1 MTLSIQ
7 IPKKYIIPNL
17 TRMELPYIQDIA
29 GDTKETP
36 VAPFAKAKE
45 KNIIACTRKIYRQDK
60 LMQANIYDYQVSD
73 GKALCSEKLCTKY
86 RETQYE
92 YITDKNG
99 RLLKIVISR
108 SNGHQ
113 DSESHRKWIKQVT
126 TFSNGYLTS
135 IQYPNAKT
143 ITTFQFSK
151 KSKSI
156 YAKTINEKENEIVQR
171 WEEYDIWNRLV
182 SQKCIRHAKDN
193 PAKIYDFDSYS
204 YVYRDNCTANN
215 QILYVLGMIH
225 LGGDMHSIRIVY
237 SDYDE
242 HGNWRTKHIYEYAP
256 DSYNKETLKYVE
268 KRVIAYRNEDIQSVI
283 EAYEEAAYF
292 LDLEQYNDSTY
303 SEDLF

>member
-1 MTLSIQ
+1 
-7 IPKKYIIPNL
+7 
-17 TRMELPYIQDIA
+17 MELLYIQDIA
-29 GDTKETP
+29 GDKTETP
-36 VAPFAKAKE
+36 VAPFAQAKE
-45 KNIIACTRKIYRQDK
+45 KNIIAYTRKIYRQDK
-60 LMQANIYDYQVSD
+60 LMQANIYDYQASD

-182 SQKCIRHAKDN
+182 SQKYIRHAKDN
-193 PAKIYDFDSYS
+193 PAEIYEFDSYS
-204 YVYRDNCTANN
+204 YIYQDNLSPNN
-215 QILYVLGMIH
+215 HISHVLGMIH
-225 LGGDMHSIRIVY
+225 LAGNMHSMRVVY
-237 SDYDE
+237 FDYDK

-292 LDLEQYNDSTY
+292 LDLEQYNDSMY

>member
-1 MTLSIQ
+1 MRIS
-7 IPKKYIIPNL
+7 
-17 TRMELPYIQDIA
+17 YIQDIV
-29 GDTKETP
+29 GNKKETP

-45 KNIIACTRKIYRQDK
+45 KNIIAYTRKIYRQDK
-60 LMQANIYDYQVSD
+60 LMQVNIYDYQASD
-73 GKALCSEKLCTKY
+73 GKALCSEKSCTKY

-99 RLLKIVISR
+99 RLLKIITTR

-143 ITTFQFSK
+143 LTTFQFSK

-156 YAKTINEKENEIVQR
+156 YAKTINEKENEIEQR

-225 LGGDMHSIRIVY
+225 LEGNIISIRVVY

>member
-1 MTLSIQ
+1 
-7 IPKKYIIPNL
+7 
-17 TRMELPYIQDIA
+17 MELLYIQDIA
-29 GDTKETP
+29 GDKTENP
-36 VAPFAKAKE
+36 VAPFAQAKE
-45 KNIIACTRKIYRQDK
+45 KNIIAYTRKIYRQDK
-60 LMQANIYDYQVSD
+60 LMQANIYDYQASN

-182 SQKCIRHAKDN
+182 SQKYIRHAKDN
-193 PAKIYDFDSYS
+193 PAEIYKFDSYS
-204 YVYRDNCTANN
+204 YVYKDNYTPNN
-215 QILYVLGMIH
+215 QILYILGMIH
-225 LGGDMHSIRIVY
+225 LGGDMHSIRVVY

-242 HGNWRTKHIYEYAP
+242 HGNWRTKHIYM
-256 DSYNKETLKYVE
+256 NTLQILTIKKPSNMSKNV
-268 KRVIAYRNEDIQSVI
+268 
-283 EAYEEAAYF
+283 
-292 LDLEQYNDSTY
+292 
-303 SEDLF
+303 

>member
-1 MTLSIQ
+1 
-7 IPKKYIIPNL
+7 
-17 TRMELPYIQDIA
+17 MELPYIQDIV
-29 GDTKETP
+29 GDKKETP

-45 KNIIACTRKIYRQDK
+45 KNIIAYTRRIYRQGK
-60 LMQANIYDYQVSD
+60 LMQANFYDYQASD

-156 YAKTINEKENEIVQR
+156 YAKTINEKENEIEQR

-204 YVYRDNCTANN
+204 YVYRDNYTPNN
-215 QILYVLGMIH
+215 QILYILGMIH
-225 LGGDMHSIRIVY
+225 LGGNMISNRVVY

-256 DSYNKETLKYVE
+256 DSYNKETLKYIE

-283 EAYEEAAYF
+283 DAYEEAAYL

-303 SEDLF
+303 CEDLF

>member
-1 MTLSIQ
+1 
-7 IPKKYIIPNL
+7 
-17 TRMELPYIQDIA
+17 MELSYIQDIA
-29 GDTKETP
+29 GDKTETP
-36 VAPFAKAKE
+36 VAPFAQAKE
-45 KNIIACTRKIYRQDK
+45 KNIIAYTRKIYRQDK
-60 LMQANIYDYQVSD
+60 LMQANIYDYQASN

-86 RETQYE
+86 RETKYE

-108 SNGHQ
+108 SNGNQ
-113 DSESHRKWIKQVT
+113 FTESHRKWIKQVT

-143 ITTFQFSK
+143 ITTFQFSN

-182 SQKCIRHAKDN
+182 SQKYIRHAKDN
-193 PAKIYDFDSYS
+193 PAEIYEFDSYS
-204 YVYRDNCTANN
+204 YIYQDNLSPNN
-215 QILYVLGMIH
+215 HISHVLGMIH
-225 LGGDMHSIRIVY
+225 LGDDMHSIRVVY

-242 HGNWRTKHIYEYAP
+242 HGNWRKKHIYEYDP
-256 DSYNKETLKYVE
+256 DSYNKENLKYIE
-268 KRVIAYRNEDIQSVI
+268 QRVIAYCNEDMQSVT
-283 EAYEEAAYF
+283 EAYDEAAYY
-292 LDLEQYNDSTY
+292 LNLEQYNDSTY

>member
-1 MTLSIQ
+1 
-7 IPKKYIIPNL
+7 
-17 TRMELPYIQDIA
+17 MELPYIQDIA
-29 GDTKETP
+29 GDQTETP

-45 KNIIACTRKIYRQDK
+45 KNIIACTRRIYRQDK
-60 LMQANIYDYQVSD
+60 LMQANIYDYQASN
-73 GKALCSEKLCTKY
+73 GNALCSEKSCTKY
-86 RETQYE
+86 GETKYE
-92 YITDKNG
+92 CITDKNG

-108 SNGHQ
+108 SNGNQ
-113 DSESHRKWIKQVT
+113 FTESHRKWIKQVT

-143 ITTFQFSK
+143 ITTVQFSK

-156 YAKTINEKENEIVQR
+156 YAKTINEKENEIEQR

-182 SQKCIRHAKDN
+182 SQKYIRHAKDN
-193 PAKIYDFDSYS
+193 PAEIYKFDSYS
-204 YVYRDNCTANN
+204 YVYRDNYTPNN
-215 QILYVLGMIH
+215 QILYILGKIH
-225 LGGDMHSIRIVY
+225 LGGDMHSIRVVY

-242 HGNWRTKHIYEYAP
+242 HGNWRTKHIYEYDP

>member
-1 MTLSIQ
+1 
-7 IPKKYIIPNL
+7 
-17 TRMELPYIQDIA
+17 MELPYIQDIV
-29 GDTKETP
+29 GDKKETP

-45 KNIIACTRKIYRQDK
+45 KNIIAYTRRIYRQGK
-60 LMQANIYDYQVSD
+60 LMQANIYDYQASN
-73 GKALCSEKLCTKY
+73 GNALCSEKSCTKY
-86 RETQYE
+86 GETKYE
-92 YITDKNG
+92 CITDKNG

-108 SNGHQ
+108 SNGNQ
-113 DSESHRKWIKQVT
+113 FTESHRKWIKQVT

-143 ITTFQFSK
+143 LTTFQFSK

-182 SQKCIRHAKDN
+182 SQKYIRHAKDN
-193 PAKIYDFDSYS
+193 PAEIYDFDSYS
-204 YVYRDNCTANN
+204 YVYRDNYTPNN
-215 QILYVLGMIH
+215 QILYILGMIH
-225 LGGDMHSIRIVY
+225 LGGDMHSIRVVY

-256 DSYNKETLKYVE
+256 DSYNKETLQYVE

-303 SEDLF
+303 CEDLF

>member
-1 MTLSIQ
+1 
-7 IPKKYIIPNL
+7 
-17 TRMELPYIQDIA
+17 MELPYIQDIA
-29 GDTKETP
+29 GDKSETP

-45 KNIIACTRKIYRQDK
+45 KNIIACTRRIYRQDK
-60 LMQANIYDYQVSD
+60 LMQANIYDYQASD
-73 GKALCSEKLCTKY
+73 GKALCSEKLCTKHG
-86 RETQYE
+86 ETKYE
-92 YITDKNG
+92 YITEKKG

-108 SNGHQ
+108 SNGNQ
-113 DSESHRKWIKQVT
+113 FTDSHRKWIKQVT

-135 IQYPNAKT
+135 IQYPNDKA
-143 ITTFQFSK
+143 ITTFQFSN

-193 PAKIYDFDSYS
+193 PAEIYEFDSYS
-204 YVYRDNCTANN
+204 YTYIDNYTSNN
-215 QILYVLGMIH
+215 HILYILGMIH
-225 LGGDMHSIRIVY
+225 LGGDMHSIRVVY

-242 HGNWRTKHIYEYAP
+242 HGNWRTKHIYEYNP
-256 DSYNKETLKYVE
+256 DSYNKENLKYVE

-283 EAYEEAAYF
+283 ESYEEAAYF

>member
-1 MTLSIQ
+1 
-7 IPKKYIIPNL
+7 
-17 TRMELPYIQDIA
+17 MELTYIQDIA
-29 GDTKETP
+29 GDKIETP

-60 LMQANIYDYQVSD
+60 LMQANIYDYQASN
-73 GKALCSEKLCTKY
+73 GKALCSEKLCTRY

-99 RLLKIVISR
+99 RLLKIITTR

-113 DSESHRKWIKQVT
+113 DSESHRKWIKQAT

-171 WEEYDIWNRLV
+171 WEKYDIWNRLV
-182 SQKCIRHAKDN
+182 SQKYIRHAKDN
-193 PAKIYDFDSYS
+193 PAEIYEFDLYS
-204 YVYRDNCTANN
+204 YIYQDNLSPNN
-215 QILYVLGMIH
+215 HISHVLGMIH
-225 LGGDMHSIRIVY
+225 LGGDMHSIRVVY

-242 HGNWRTKHIYEYAP
+242 HGNWRTKHIYEYDP
-256 DSYNKETLKYVE
+256 DSYNKENLKYIE
-268 KRVIAYRNEDIQSVI
+268 QRVIAYCNEDIQSVI

>member
-1 MTLSIQ
+1 
-7 IPKKYIIPNL
+7 
-17 TRMELPYIQDIA
+17 MELPYIQDIA
-29 GDTKETP
+29 GDKTETP

-60 LMQANIYDYQVSD
+60 LMQANIYDYQASD

-113 DSESHRKWIKQVT
+113 DTESHRKWIKQVT

-156 YAKTINEKENEIVQR
+156 YAKTINEKENEIEQR

-182 SQKCIRHAKDN
+182 SQKYIRHAKDN
-193 PAKIYDFDSYS
+193 PAEIYEFDSYS
-204 YVYRDNCTANN
+204 YIYQDNLSPNN
-215 QILYVLGMIH
+215 HISHVLGMIH
-225 LGGDMHSIRIVY
+225 LAGNMHSMRVVY
-237 SDYDE
+237 FDYDK

-268 KRVIAYRNEDIQSVI
+268 KRVIAYRNEDMQSVT
-283 EAYEEAAYF
+283 EAYDEAAYY
-292 LDLEQYNDSTY
+292 LNLEQYNDSTY

>member
-7 IPKKYIIPNL
+7 TSKQYIDLNDTP
-17 TRMELPYIQDIA
+17 MELPYIQDIA
-29 GDTKETP
+29 GDKTETP

-45 KNIIACTRKIYRQDK
+45 KNIIACTRRIYRQDK
-60 LMQANIYDYQVSD
+60 LMQANIYDYQASD
-73 GKALCSEKLCTKY
+73 GKALCSEKLCTKHG
-86 RETQYE
+86 ETKYE
-92 YITDKNG
+92 YITEKKG
-99 RLLKIVISR
+99 RLLKTKITR

-113 DSESHRKWIKQVT
+113 DTESHRKWLKQVT

-156 YAKTINEKENEIVQR
+156 YAKTINEKENEIEQR

-193 PAKIYDFDSYS
+193 PAVIYKFDSYS
-204 YVYRDNCTANN
+204 YVYRDNYTPNN
-215 QILYVLGMIH
+215 QILYILGKIH
-225 LGGDMHSIRIVY
+225 LGGDMHSIRVV
-237 SDYDE
+237 YDE
-242 HGNWRTKHIYEYAP
+242 HGNWRTKHIYEYNP

-268 KRVIAYRNEDIQSVI
+268 KRVIAYCNEDMQSVT
-283 EAYEEAAYF
+283 EAYDEAAYY
-292 LDLEQYNDSTY
+292 LNLEQYNDSTY

>member
-1 MTLSIQ
+1 
-7 IPKKYIIPNL
+7 
-17 TRMELPYIQDIA
+17 MELPYIQDIA
-29 GDTKETP
+29 GDKTETP
-36 VAPFAKAKE
+36 VAPFAQAKE
-45 KNIIACTRKIYRQDK
+45 KNIIAYTRKIYRQDK
-60 LMQANIYDYQVSD
+60 LMQANIYDYQASD

-156 YAKTINEKENEIVQR
+156 YAKTINEKENEIEQR

-182 SQKCIRHAKDN
+182 SQKYIRHAKDN
-193 PAKIYDFDSYS
+193 PAEIYKFDSYS
-204 YVYRDNCTANN
+204 YIYQDNLSPNN
-215 QILYVLGMIH
+215 HISHVLGMIH
-225 LGGDMHSIRIVY
+225 LAGNMHSMRVVY
-237 SDYDE
+237 FDYDK

>member
-1 MTLSIQ
+1 
-7 IPKKYIIPNL
+7 
-17 TRMELPYIQDIA
+17 MELPYIQDIA
-29 GDTKETP
+29 GDKTETP
-36 VAPFAKAKE
+36 VAPFAQTKA

-60 LMQANIYDYQVSD
+60 LMQANIYDYQASD

-156 YAKTINEKENEIVQR
+156 YAKTINEKENEIEQR

-193 PAKIYDFDSYS
+193 PAEIYKFDSYS
-204 YVYRDNCTANN
+204 YVYRDNYTPNN
-215 QILYVLGMIH
+215 QILYILGMIH
-225 LGGDMHSIRIVY
+225 LGGDMHSIRVVY

-242 HGNWRTKHIYEYAP
+242 HGNWRTKHIYEYDP
-256 DSYNKETLKYVE
+256 DSYNKENLKYIE
-268 KRVIAYRNEDIQSVI
+268 QRVIAYCNEAMQSVT
-283 EAYEEAAYF
+283 EAYDEAAYY
-292 LDLEQYNDSTY
+292 LNLEQYNDSTY

>member
-1 MTLSIQ
+1 
-7 IPKKYIIPNL
+7 
-17 TRMELPYIQDIA
+17 MELPYIQDIV
-29 GDTKETP
+29 GDKKETP

-45 KNIIACTRKIYRQDK
+45 KNIIAYTRRIYRQGK
-60 LMQANIYDYQVSD
+60 LMQANIYDYQASN
-73 GKALCSEKLCTKY
+73 GNALCSEKSCTKY
-86 RETQYE
+86 GETKYE
-92 YITDKNG
+92 CITDKNG

-108 SNGHQ
+108 SNGNQ
-113 DSESHRKWIKQVT
+113 FTESHRKWIKQVT

-143 ITTFQFSK
+143 I
-151 KSKSI
+151 
-156 YAKTINEKENEIVQR
+156 NEKENEIVQR

-182 SQKCIRHAKDN
+182 SQKYIRHAKDN
-193 PAKIYDFDSYS
+193 PAEIYDFDSYS
-204 YVYRDNCTANN
+204 YVYRDNYTPNN
-215 QILYVLGMIH
+215 QILYILGMIH
-225 LGGDMHSIRIVY
+225 LGGDMHSIRVVY

-256 DSYNKETLKYVE
+256 DSYNKETLQYVE

-303 SEDLF
+303 CEDLF

>member
-1 MTLSIQ
+1 MG
-7 IPKKYIIPNL
+7 
-17 TRMELPYIQDIA
+17 LPYIQDIV
-29 GDTKETP
+29 GDKKETP
-36 VAPFAKAKE
+36 VAPFAQAKE
-45 KNIIACTRKIYRQDK
+45 KNIIAYTRRIYRQGK
-60 LMQANIYDYQVSD
+60 LMQANFYDYQASD

-86 RETQYE
+86 RETKYE

-156 YAKTINEKENEIVQR
+156 YAKTINEKENEIEQR
-171 WEEYDIWNRLV
+171 WEEYDLWNRLV

-193 PAKIYDFDSYS
+193 PAEIYEFDSYS
-204 YVYRDNCTANN
+204 YIYQDNLSPNN
-215 QILYVLGMIH
+215 HISHVLGMIH
-225 LGGDMHSIRIVY
+225 LGDDMHSIRVVY

-242 HGNWRTKHIYEYAP
+242 HGNWRTKHIYEYDP
-256 DSYNKETLKYVE
+256 DSYNKETLKYN
-268 KRVIAYRNEDIQSVI
+268 AY
-283 EAYEEAAYF
+283 
-292 LDLEQYNDSTY
+292 
-303 SEDLF
+303 

>member
-1 MTLSIQ
+1 
-7 IPKKYIIPNL
+7 
-17 TRMELPYIQDIA
+17 MELPYIQDIV
-29 GDTKETP
+29 GDKKETP
-36 VAPFAKAKE
+36 VAPFAQAKE
-45 KNIIACTRKIYRQDK
+45 KNIIAYTRKIYRKDK
-60 LMQANIYDYQVSD
+60 LMQANIYDYQASN
-73 GKALCSEKLCTKY
+73 GKALCSEKLCTRY

-99 RLLKIVISR
+99 RLLKIITTR

-182 SQKCIRHAKDN
+182 SQKYIRHAKDN
-193 PAKIYDFDSYS
+193 PAEIYEFDSYS
-204 YVYRDNCTANN
+204 YIYQDNLSPNN
-215 QILYVLGMIH
+215 HISHVLGMIH
-225 LGGDMHSIRIVY
+225 LAGNMHPMRVVY
-237 SDYDE
+237 FDYDK
-242 HGNWRTKHIYEYAP
+242 HGNWRTKHIYEYDP

-292 LDLEQYNDSTY
+292 LDLEQYNDSTDC
-303 SEDLF
+303 EDLF